1 MVSGVVYASPGGAA
15 VQNDIIE
22 VTVSS
27 DHSFR
32 LGIITDNADFTTIS
46 PTSLRVRQT
55 AGGSADSG
63 LIPAS
68 SGRDKNGDFYFF
80 DITGAQA
87 GDKFMVSGVNDPGFG
102 SNGLYGVTF
111 DTTTAPPPPPP
122 PTNLWNVDF
131 EGATAFYGALPVT
144 MTGALQIGSATDQWN
159 AFRLPTWSGNITNPS
174 MALNDTAGN
183 ATPVTLQITGTVSGV
198 NIPGSN
204 SLVRDYLVTHVG
216 PLSTSI
222 DWMLS
227 GLTPGAK
234 YMMWNYSG
242 ELSGRQLNMTI
253 DMNGDGS
260 LLDESPVLVDS
271 TGVLFSNIVADVGG
285 LIHGRMTSPDGNE
298 DNWAGFQ
305 LQLVSAAPAI
315 PEPMTMLAVGLGITG
330 LGGYIRRRR
339 RC

>member
-1 MVSGVVYASPGGAA
+1 M
-15 VQNDIIE
+15 
-22 VTVSS
+22 
-27 DHSFR
+27 
-32 LGIITDNADFTTIS
+32 
-46 PTSLRVRQT
+46 
-55 AGGSADSG
+55 
-63 LIPAS
+63 
-68 SGRDKNGDFYFF
+68 
-80 DITGAQA
+80 
-87 GDKFMVSGVNDPGFG
+87 
-102 SNGLYGVTF
+102 
-111 DTTTAPPPPPP
+111 
-122 PTNLWNVDF
+122 DF